1 MNRKAIAV
9 LFGGCSPEYPVSLE
23 SACAVIGGMDRKK
36 YRPVPVGI
44 TRTGK
49 WFFFGG
55 AYEKIRDD
63 TWHQAE
69 DCVPAL
75 LSPNRGDKRLL
86 LLRETGVESMGLDAV
101 FPVLH
106 GQNGEDGTVQG
117 LIELAGI
124 PLVGCGTLASALCMD
139 KDRAHKLASLAGV
152 EVPRSV
158 CFSGLP
164 SQAELETLTRSLP
177 FPVFVKP
184 VRAGSSF
191 GITKVENP
199 ANLRAAVRDALR
211 YDREVIVEE
220 AIAGFEVGC
229 AVMGNAE
236 LTTGRA
242 DEIEIQGDFF
252 DYTEKYN
259 LITSKIHMPARVDA
273 ETERRIQDTA
283 KSIYRALGCR
293 GFARVDMFLEP
304 TGRLVFNEVN
314 TIPGFTS
321 HSRFPNMMRGI
332 GFEFPA
338 LLDELVSF
346 GLEV

>member
-86 LLRETGVESMGLDAV
+86 LLRETGVESMELDAV

-124 PLVGCGTLASALCMD
+124 PLVG
-139 KDRAHKLASLAGV
+139 
-152 EVPRSV
+152 
-158 CFSGLP
+158 
-164 SQAELETLTRSLP
+164 
-177 FPVFVKP
+177 
-184 VRAGSSF
+184 
-191 GITKVENP
+191 
-199 ANLRAAVRDALR
+199 
-211 YDREVIVEE
+211 
-220 AIAGFEVGC
+220 
-229 AVMGNAE
+229 
-236 LTTGRA
+236 
-242 DEIEIQGDFF
+242 
-252 DYTEKYN
+252 
-259 LITSKIHMPARVDA
+259 
-273 ETERRIQDTA
+273 
-283 KSIYRALGCR
+283 
-293 GFARVDMFLEP
+293 
-304 TGRLVFNEVN
+304 
-314 TIPGFTS
+314 
-321 HSRFPNMMRGI
+321 
-332 GFEFPA
+332 
-338 LLDELVSF
+338 
-346 GLEV
+346 